1 MASLIFFTFILFV
14 YYLQLKE
21 LTPQV
26 SHVAKILLDY
36 GKHSPG
42 DVPAVSVHFESM
54 RDGWKDK
61 MQALTNLVDSATD
74 TGKFIEA
81 CGMYHVIIQ
90 FLSYCGCLPLTYMVQ
105 VLSEWYAKFR
115 TGKFLPGTTFTIC
128 TNQFH

>member
-1 MASLIFFTFILFV
+1 M
-14 YYLQLKE
+14 
-21 LTPQV
+21 TPQV

-81 CGMYHVIIQ
+81 CGMYHVIPCHIIE
-90 FLSYCGCLPLTYMVQ
+90 FRSYCGCLPLIYMVQ
-105 VLSEWYAKFR
+105 VLRK
-115 TGKFLPGTTFTIC
+115 G
-128 TNQFH
+128 

>member
-1 MASLIFFTFILFV
+1 MIKNRGKFIIPISIFNWTLATDNNGLLDFVLHLSYLF
-14 YYLQLKE
+14 YYIQLKE

-81 CGMYHVIIQ
+81 CGMYHVISFSSGVI
-90 FLSYCGCLPLTYMVQ
+90 V
-105 VLSEWYAKFR
+105 VV
-115 TGKFLPGTTFTIC
+115 
-128 TNQFH
+128 FH